1 MLRQERT
8 NRLHDAVQRHVLVV
22 ERCLVLLEGRQF
34 KAKVEQGLVQI
45 LHTSPFSDREPPLSG
60 WLSARQVEEKTLSNV
75 TA

>member
-1 MLRQERT
+1 MRVQAVLRE
-8 NRLHDAVQRHVLVV
+8 
-22 ERCLVLLEGRQF
+22 CRQF

-45 LHTSPFSDREPPLSG
+45 LHASPFSDREPPLSG